1 MNAITFPSTLFLGDS
16 ISETYTLD
24 DYPASTYTLTVRLIP
39 HTAGT
44 ARTITASASGDDHVV
59 AATSATT
66 GAWTAGAHSWVAY
79 VTSGTDRINV
89 GSGEIT
95 ILANPASA
103 TSLDGRSHA
112 RRVLDAIEAL
122 LEDRAT
128 SDQKRI
134 VIRDRELE
142 RFPVADLVKLRQA
155 YMLEVKS
162 EENAARISAGLAPRN
177 RIYVRR

>member
-16 ISETYTLD
+16 ISETFTLP
-24 DYPASTYTLTVRLIP
+24 DYPASTYTLTVKLIP

-44 ARTITASASGDDHVV
+44 ARSITASASGDDHLVE
-59 AATSATT
+59 ATSGTT

-79 VTSGTDRINV
+79 VTSGTTRVNV

-95 ILANPASA
+95 LRANPASA

-112 RRVLDAIEAL
+112 RKVLEAIEAV
-122 LEDRAT
+122 LEGTAT
-128 SDQKRI
+128 SDQKRV
-134 VIRDRELE
+134 VIGDREVE
-142 RFPVADLVKLRQA
+142 KWSPVDLIKMRQA
-155 YMLEVKS
+155 YRLEVVA
-162 EENAARISAGLAPRN
+162 EDNAARISAGLAPRN